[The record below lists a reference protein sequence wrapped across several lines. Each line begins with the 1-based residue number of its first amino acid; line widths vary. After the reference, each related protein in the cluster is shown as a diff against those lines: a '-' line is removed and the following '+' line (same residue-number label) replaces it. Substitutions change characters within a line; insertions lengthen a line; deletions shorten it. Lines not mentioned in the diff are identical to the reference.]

1 MGNKSRPSRHISFV
15 LRVVFGIELG
25 EIIRESVPVIYLYGV
40 LRAHSMHLSFLEFK
54 GDFIILNT

>member
-1 MGNKSRPSRHISFV
+1 MGNNSRPSRHISFA

-54 GDFIILNT
+54 GGL

>member
-25 EIIRESVPVIYLYGV
+25 EIIRESVQSFTCTEYS
-40 LRAHSMHLSFLEFK
+40 AHSMHLSFLEFK